1 MGRPGQLLG
10 RWGVYLCCSFK
21 KRILSNFTLSNCPK
35 LMATYLLWKI
45 SVIWFLFEEKQF
57 RGKEVIEQI
66 GLASK
71 HLHKRGTIANFCIN
85 TTIGKLLL
93 KIGTMLGK
101 AMLFQ
106 VIYLVCVRIFASF

>member
-1 MGRPGQLLG
+1 MSKTYG
-10 RWGVYLCCSFK
+10 YLFAMENICH
-21 KRILSNFTLSNCPK
+21 L
-35 LMATYLLWKI
+35 
-45 SVIWFLFEEKQF
+45 VLFEEKQF

-71 HLHKRGTIANFCIN
+71 HLHKRGAIANFCIN

>member
-1 MGRPGQLLG
+1 
-10 RWGVYLCCSFK
+10 
-21 KRILSNFTLSNCPK
+21 
-35 LMATYLLWKI
+35 MATYLLWKI

-57 RGKEVIEQI
+57 RGKEAIEQI

-71 HLHKRGTIANFCIN
+71 HLHKRGAIANFCIN